1 MLHGLQFFCV
11 CRFCQDNPVAKRFAM
26 LYLICYIFLLR
37 LPSEALPMV
46 VAGGSADDDQ
56 QAMIQMNGFDEW
68 LVLKLHR

>member
-1 MLHGLQFFCV
+1 M
-11 CRFCQDNPVAKRFAM
+11 AKRFAM

-37 LPSEALPMV
+37 LPSEAMPMV

-56 QAMIQMNGFDEW
+56 QSVIQMNGFDEW